1 MSARRAAAA
10 AVLCLLS
17 PAMAAAQAPAPRPAA
32 AAGVGVRGFVDA
44 GVRTFTAADS
54 FEAVLGTRSATIAGI
69 GGEIVL
75 PQRIFANVRV
85 SWFEQTGERV
95 FVFEGETFPLGID
108 TTVRI
113 VPVEIT
119 GGYRF
124 AAGNRRVIP
133 YAGGGVGWHRY
144 EETSEF
150 AASGENVSERFRG
163 FHVLGGAEIRVAR
176 WLGVG
181 GEVQWT
187 TVPDALG
194 ADPNSV
200 AAAFGEDDLG
210 GTAVR
215 LKVVIGR

>member
-1 MSARRAAAA
+1 MSARLGAAA
-10 AVLCLLS
+10 AVLCLLA

-124 AAGNRRVIP
+124 AAGSRRVIP

-215 LKVVIGR
+215 VKVVIGR